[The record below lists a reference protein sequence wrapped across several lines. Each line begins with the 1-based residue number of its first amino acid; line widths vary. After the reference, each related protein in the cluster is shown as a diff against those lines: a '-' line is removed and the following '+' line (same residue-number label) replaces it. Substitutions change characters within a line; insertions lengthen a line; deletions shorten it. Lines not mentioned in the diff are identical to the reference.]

1 MNKEYIIDTVE
12 KIINGQNSDFDFCM
26 ADFGDSAIERFYK
39 NTVIRLL
46 NILNSSACTEQY
58 STSVLVAIRNFM
70 LVFKSSLAITAIA
83 IPKNNKCGL
92 YFDENTSKY
101 YAVYDIPNYVKNP
114 SFIEEAFIA
123 DSDVEYVTDERY
135 CLDTNRFIRSITGFT
150 RYKSLEQK
158 LCVLGSLNTP
168 DGFTTLVS
176 MPTGGGKSLVT
187 QAVAYE
193 NRGLTIV
200 IVPTVSLAID
210 QERSARENIK
220 CCTDSEIFAYYSGVK
235 NQKDIFDAIEQQ
247 KARLLFISPEALIK
261 NKAFKELIGKANAS
275 RYLRNIIIDEAHIVV
290 AWGDFFRVDYQCLNP
305 WRNELLTINPSIRTY
320 LLSATYK
327 EETVKALKRM
337 FSNGE
342 DWIEIRCDS
351 MRKEPR
357 FILDKLD
364 NSFTKRR
371 HVDDYLFVLPRPM
384 IIYVSAP
391 YEAELWK
398 KHIEELG
405 FENVKTFTG
414 DTKSD
419 ERSILIDEWTKNKF
433 DIMIATSAFGVGVDK
448 PDVRSVLHLYVPDNP
463 DAYYQELGRG
473 GRDGLPCLSVMCID
487 KEDIDNG
494 SDHITKVLKP
504 DTLWG
509 RWWSMYTNP
518 SNQWFDGSIAIMAS
532 TKPRYNRVYSFEEGN
547 ETDEKW
553 NINVLLLLNRHRQI
567 DIVGLDLDESNRYI
581 FTINILND
589 LLMSESAES
598 KDLIERIRTKE
609 ADQAQ
614 SAFKLMKNSIDKAD
628 SVCWSEMFYE
638 TYSRVSEYCSGC
650 NSHSEKIHEE
660 KNRFPL
666 LSDVTKPEKKLTNKQ
681 LSFFGSTKEA
691 LVISNAQIIEL
702 INKYTPDIVVCDTA
716 IDLDKVDNSMVNLM
730 SFDEL
735 RDLMMHDNGFYISG
749 VILIAYSIVEETARK
764 QYRIIRN
771 YCKNDKYLIHL
782 STTDFLISSSTEK
795 HLSSSISG
803 AVIRD

>member
-12 KIINGQNSDFDFCM
+12 RIINGQCIDFDYVM
-26 ADFGDSAIERFYK
+26 ADFEDSTIERFYK
-39 NTVIRLL
+39 NTIVRLL
-46 NILNSSACTEQY
+46 NILKSSKHTEEF
-58 STSVLVAIRNFM
+58 SPTVLVSLRNFM
-70 LVFKSSLAITAIA
+70 LVFKASLAISGID
-83 IPKNNKCGL
+83 IPKDNNCGI
-92 YFDENTSKY
+92 YFDDNTSRY
-101 YAVYDIPNYVKNP
+101 YAVYDIPNYVKHP
-114 SFIEEAFIA
+114 SFIEAAFVA
-123 DSDVEYVTDERY
+123 DSYVESLVDDRY
-135 CLDTNRFIRSITGFT
+135 CLETNRYIRGITGFN

-158 LCVLGSLNTP
+158 LCVLGSLNAP
-168 DGFTTLVS
+168 EGFTTLVS

-193 NRGLTIV
+193 SKGLTIV

-220 CCTDSEIFAYYSGVK
+220 CCTDSEVFAYYSGVK
-235 NQKDIFDAIEQQ
+235 NQKNIFDAIDQQ

-320 LLSATYK
+320 LLSATYR
-327 EETVKALKRM
+327 EETVKSLKRM
-337 FSNGE
+337 FSNGK

-357 FILDKLD
+357 FILDKVD
-364 NSFTKRR
+364 NSYIKRT
-371 HVDDYLFVLPRPM
+371 HVDDYLWVLPRPM
-384 IIYVSAP
+384 IVYVSAP
-391 YEAELWK
+391 YEAELWR

-419 ERSILIDEWTKNKF
+419 DRSILIDEWTKNKF

-487 KEDIDNG
+487 SEDISSG

-509 RWWSMYTNP
+509 RWWSMYKNP
-518 SNQWFDGSIAIMAS
+518 ANQWFDGSIAIMAS
-532 TKPRYNRVYSFEEGN
+532 TKPHYNRVYSFEEGN

-567 DIVGLDLDESNRYI
+567 DIVGLDLDDSNRYI

-589 LLMSESAES
+589 ILMSENDES
-598 KDLIERIRTKE
+598 KGLIERIRAKE

-614 SAFKLMKNSIDKAD
+614 SAFKLLKNSIDKAD
-628 SVCWSEMFYE
+628 TVCWSEMFYE

-650 NSHSEKIHEE
+650 NSHSEIIHEE

-666 LSDVTKPEKKLTNKQ
+666 LSDVAKPEKKLTNKQ

-691 LVISNAQIIEL
+691 LVISNDQPIDL
-702 INKYTPDIVVCDTA
+702 INKYSPDIVVSDTP
-716 IDLDKVDNSMVNLM
+716 IELDHVNNSMVNLM

-735 RDLMMHDNGFYISG
+735 RDLMMHDNGYYISG
-749 VILIAYSIVEETARK
+749 VILVVYSVNEETARK

-771 YCKNDKYLIHL
+771 YCKNDKYVIHL
-782 STTDFLISSSTEK
+782 SPADFLISSTTEK
-795 HLSSSISG
+795 YLSSSISG